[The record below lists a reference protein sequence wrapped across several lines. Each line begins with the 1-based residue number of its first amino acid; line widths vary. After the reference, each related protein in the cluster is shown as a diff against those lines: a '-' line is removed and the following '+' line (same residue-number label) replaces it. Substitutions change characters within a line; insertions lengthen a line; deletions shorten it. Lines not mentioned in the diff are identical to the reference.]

1 MAEKST
7 FVKIDRNIINWR
19 WFHKPNTMLVWLW
32 LILSANIEPHDF
44 EGETIQRGEIATSR
58 NSISAATGLSEQEVR
73 TALKHLK
80 STGEITS
87 RSRPKYS
94 VITIVEYDKYQ
105 SRATSKSTSKQ
116 PATNQQSTS
125 NQPQSKNGRSQ
136 ESPTG
141 KKGKIYMR
149 PPSVA
154 DVEAFAAA
162 EGLVLDAQA
171 FVDYNTARGWR
182 GVTDWRP
189 LVRLRAQQLAS
200 AAQAAEDDG
209 LDDFGRPRKEYE

>member
-7 FVKIDRNIINWR
+7 FVKIDRNILNWR
-19 WFHKPNTMLVWLW
+19 WIRSPNTLAVWLW
-32 LILSANIEPHDF
+32 LILKANIKPHDF
-44 EGETIQRGEIATSR
+44 ENETIERGQVATSR
-58 NSISAATGLSEQEVR
+58 KTIAAGLGLTERQVR
-73 TALKHLK
+73 TALEHLK
-80 STGEITS
+80 ASGEVSVKT
-87 RSRPKYS
+87 RS
-94 VITIVEYDKYQ
+94 KYQ
-105 SRATSKSTSKQ
+105 VISILRYDEYQTDKSGNTSGKS
-116 PATNQQSTS
+116 PAEVRQKSGRC
-125 NQPQSKNGRSQ
+125 PQSKNDKEGPTDQ
-136 ESPTG
+136 ERRR
-141 KKGKIYMR
+141 IYI

-162 EGLVLDAQA
+162 EGLALDARA
-171 FVDYNTARGWR
+171 FVDYNTARGWK